1 MSELIKSQEEK
12 IGYKPKKFPARF
24 SRFLRILGPGLI
36 TGAADDDP
44 SGIATYSQTG
54 AQFGYGQLWI
64 AVFLYP
70 LMTAVQEACARI
82 GAVTKKGIAEVVKE
96 NYSRKILYGAVVLIL
111 VANTI
116 NIGAD
121 IGAMAA
127 ATRLVVP
134 AAPFVVVTLFFT
146 ALMLLLEV
154 LIPYKT
160 YAKILKWL
168 VAVMV
173 VYPITVFLVRE
184 PWGEILRATFLPHI
198 QFSFAFLFILGGVA
212 GTTISPYMFFLQ
224 ASEEVEEERDER
236 RDERLAISKPVS
248 KNFIRTM
255 RLDTAFGMLI
265 SNVITWCI
273 IIVAATVLHG
283 GGVTNIA
290 TAADAAQAL
299 APLVHSFPHAGFLA
313 ELIFAVGIV
322 GLGLLAV
329 PVLAGSAAY
338 ALAEAFNWHEG
349 LYRKFKQAHGFYG
362 VITAATLIGLS
373 INFVGI
379 DPIKALVVTAVLNG
393 VVAVP
398 LIALIIA
405 ISSNAKIM
413 GEHRSGAL
421 SKTFLWI
428 TLAVMAAAAV
438 GMFATLC
445 WASYA

>member
-1 MSELIKSQEEK
+1 MKQEIETKKKS
-12 IGYKPKKFPARF
+12 RF

-54 AQFGYGQLWI
+54 AQFGYGQLWA

-96 NYSRKILYGAVVLIL
+96 NYSKKILYGAIFLIL
-111 VANTI
+111 IANTI

-127 ATRLVVP
+127 ATRLIIP
-134 AAPFVVVTLFFT
+134 IPFVVVTLFFT

-160 YAKILKWL
+160 YAKLLKWL
-168 VAVMV
+168 VVVML
-173 VYPITVFLVRE
+173 VYPITVFLVHE
-184 PWGEILRATFLPHI
+184 PWAEILRATFLPNI
-198 QFSFAFLFILGGVA
+198 QLSFGFLFILVGVA
-212 GTTISPYMFFLQ
+212 GTTISPYMFFWQ

-236 RDERLAISKPVS
+236 LVEKPVS
-248 KNFIRTM
+248 RKFLRNM
-255 RLDTAFGMLI
+255 RIDNAVGMLI
-265 SNVITWCI
+265 SNFITWCI
-273 IIVAATVLHG
+273 IVVAATVLHQN
-283 GGVTNIA
+283 GVTNVA
-290 TAADAAQAL
+290 TAADAAKAL
-299 APLVHSFPHAGFLA
+299 APLVHTFPHAGFLA
-313 ELIFAVGIV
+313 ELIFAIGIV

-338 ALAEAFNWHEG
+338 ALAEAFHWHEG

-362 VITAATLIGLS
+362 VITIATLIGLA
-373 INFVGI
+373 INFIGI

-405 ISSNAKIM
+405 ISSNPKIM
-413 GEHRSGAL
+413 GEHKSGAW
-421 SKTFLWI
+421 SKIFLWI

-438 GMFATLC
+438 GMFVVL
-445 WASYA
+445 